1 MVDFSSWGL
10 VVEEKRV
17 KGVRK
22 SLEKQTKKK
31 SFIEF
36 LEKNRKLLV
45 ERGRLDRSGDESGNW
60 KLNKKG
66 NKLTYYFMCLN
77 KKVWMNESEVGSN
90 YVIDNPT
97 FESFR
102 DKLDLFIVQSKN
114 IEEDKFDNLFYIKK
128 KVDVM
133 DGNGNVVMKEIGKGK
148 NMGKKVKETKYV
160 VEKLK

>member
-1 MVDFSSWGL
+1 MMDFSVLGL
-10 VVEEKRV
+10 VIEERRV

-31 SFIEF
+31 SLIEF

-60 KLNKKG
+60 KLNKKKT
-66 NKLTYYFMCLN
+66 KLKYYFMCMN
-77 KKVWMNESEVGSN
+77 KKVWMFENDVDRFYELE
-90 YVIDNPT
+90 NPT
-97 FESFR
+97 VESYR
-102 DKLDLFIVQSKN
+102 NMLDELISYFSNKDEN
-114 IEEDKFDNLFYIKK
+114 EFDNAFWIKR
-128 KVDVM
+128 KVDVV
-133 DGNGNVVMKEIGKGK
+133 DGNGNVVMKEISKGK